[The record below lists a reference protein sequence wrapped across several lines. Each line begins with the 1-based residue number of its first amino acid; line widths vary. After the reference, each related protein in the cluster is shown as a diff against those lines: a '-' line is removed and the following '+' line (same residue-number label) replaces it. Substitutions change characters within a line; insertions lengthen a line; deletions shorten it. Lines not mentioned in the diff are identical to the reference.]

1 MKPEQTSQYRVGT
14 YCLYTRVVQPSTT
27 IIIMDSSY
35 TVQVFLQ
42 EREKEK
48 EEKEKIPVRYP
59 IITIVVHNTQCQNC
73 FSARSVQSANQHLSI
88 NQCYVTFPLVVP
100 FSTHT
105 THCGVPRTQ
114 KIRSLLLRPQSY
126 QSFSSSKK
134 PSVCHTSNSL
144 TCFRCC
150 QDFCL
155 CHVFIFGPLSFI
167 YFQSSSM

>member
-27 IIIMDSSY
+27 IIMDSSY

-42 EREKEK
+42 EGGKKREKK
-48 EEKEKIPVRYP
+48 GPVRYH
-59 IITIVVHNTQCQNC
+59 IITIFVHNTQCQNC
-73 FSARSVQSANQHLSI
+73 FNTRSVQSANQHLSI

-126 QSFSSSKK
+126 QSFLSSKK
-134 PSVCHTSNSL
+134 PSVCHT
-144 TCFRCC
+144 
-150 QDFCL
+150 
-155 CHVFIFGPLSFI
+155 
-167 YFQSSSM
+167 